1 MALSSNRI
9 LTVYKS
15 RKTVLSQLEDQGFHV
30 GDYELFSINE
40 IDAMYANDQLDMLVS
55 RKTDGKKTYVKYLLQ
70 IKQLRKDHLD
80 QLVED
85 LYDVEQV
92 LEKTDTLVVIVNE
105 EPNDTIVTKLKY
117 LYDHSGIFVVM
128 HNIKR
133 LQFNVL
139 EHELVPPAVI
149 LTPEEVTEL
158 KTKFHIEKILQ
169 LPEISRFDPQA
180 LAIGLRPGEVIRI
193 LRKSNTAMNY
203 NYYRVCI

>member
-40 IDAMYANDQLDMLVS
+40 IDAMYANDQLDMLVT

-85 LYDVEQV
+85 LYEVEQV
-92 LEKTDTLVVIVNE
+92 LEKKDTLVVVVNE
-105 EPNDTIVTKLKY
+105 EPNETIVTKMKY

-139 EHELVPPAVI
+139 DHELVPSAVI

-158 KTKFHIEKILQ
+158 KTKFHIEKLSQ

-193 LRKSNTAMNY
+193 LRKSNTAMFY
-203 NYYRVCI
+203 NYYRVCV

>member
-40 IDAMYANDQLDMLVS
+40 IDAMYANDQLDMLVT

-85 LYDVEQV
+85 LYEVEQV
-92 LEKTDTLVVIVNE
+92 LEKKDTLVVVVNE
-105 EPNDTIVTKLKY
+105 EPNDTIVTKMKY

-139 EHELVPPAVI
+139 DHELVPSAVI

-158 KTKFHIEKILQ
+158 KTKFHIEKLSQ

-193 LRKSNTAMNY
+193 LRKSNTAMFY
-203 NYYRVCI
+203 NYYRVCV

>member
-40 IDAMYANDQLDMLVS
+40 IDAMYANDQLDMLVT
-55 RKTDGKKTYVKYLLQ
+55 RNTDGKKVYVKYLLQ

-85 LYDVEQV
+85 LYEVEQV
-92 LEKTDTLVVIVNE
+92 LEKSDILVVVVNE

-139 EHELVPPAVI
+139 QHEFVPHAVI

-158 KTKFHIEKILQ
+158 KKKFHIEKLSQ

-180 LAIGLRPGEVIRI
+180 LAILLRPGEVIRI
-193 LRKSNTAMNY
+193 DRKSNTAMNY
-203 NYYRVCI
+203 NYYRVCV